1 MCVLSICCALF
12 VDGPS
17 VAYGV
22 IFLETL
28 QSGFALGDLFYLLA
42 TGNIFIGYV
51 IDSALSPW
59 VGPILIGGMVAVIVQ
74 LFFAYRIWVLSNQK
88 SWWLCLTILF
98 VSPFYFVY
106 CPDTGSQRIS
116 LWIVLHHQSN
126 IRDYWEC
133 LRGNLPQLCHV
144 YSH

>member
-1 MCVLSICCALF
+1 MLSIHSALP

-17 VAYGV
+17 IAYGMV
-22 IFLETL
+22 FLEML

-51 IDSALSPW
+51 IDSVLSPW
-59 VGPILIGGMVAVIVQ
+59 VGPILIGGVVAVIVQ
-74 LFFAYRIWVLSNQK
+74 SFFAYRIWVLSNKK

-106 CPDTGSQRIS
+106 CCPDTGSQRVS
-116 LWIVLHHQSN
+116 LWIVVHH
-126 IRDYWEC
+126 
-133 LRGNLPQLCHV
+133 
-144 YSH
+144 